1 MPVATTDPTPLPLYA
16 KVKNHVL
23 QQIRSGEHRPGA
35 RVQSEHELVREL
47 RVSRMTVN
55 RAVRELVRS
64 GVLSRIAGVGTF
76 VADFRAA
83 GHPLQIRNIAAEIR
97 ERGHRHH
104 ARIVTLE
111 KVAAP
116 AAIRDRLALPA
127 ATRQVFHSLIVHFE
141 NDVPLQVEDRYVNPA
156 VAPDYLQADFASITP
171 HEYLM
176 EVAPLRRVEHVV
188 RAALPPAPIGRLLKL
203 KPHEAALVIE
213 RTTWSKTARASF
225 ATLHHPGGR
234 FELRGVFDI

>member
-1 MPVATTDPTPLPLYA
+1 MRAAATDLTPLPLYA

-83 GHPLQIRNIAAEIR
+83 GHPLQIRNIAAVIR
-97 ERGHRHH
+97 EQ
-104 ARIVTLE
+104 
-111 KVAAP
+111 
-116 AAIRDRLALPA
+116 LALPA
-127 ATRQVFHSLIVHFE
+127 ATRLVFHSLIVHFE

-156 VAPDYLQADFASITP
+156 VAPEYLQADFASITP

-188 RAALPPAPIGRLLKL
+188 RAALPPLPIRRLLKL

-213 RTTWSKTARASF
+213 RTTWSKSARASF